1 MEHYNMKKDDC
12 IFCKLAN
19 GDIPTNTIYE
29 NEEFRV
35 IMDAS
40 PATKGHALVLPKDH
54 YADIYEIDPEVLGRA
69 IQVGQKVVKHA
80 TKVLGCEG
88 YNLVQNNGVVAG
100 QTVFH
105 FHLHLIP
112 RYVDMDNS
120 EMLKWASADICA
132 DEITALTEM
141 LRVE

>member
-1 MEHYNMKKDDC
+1 MKKDDC

-29 NEEFRV
+29 DDEFRV
-35 IMDAS
+35 IMDAA
-40 PATKGHALVLPKDH
+40 PATKGHALVLPKNH

-80 TKVLGCEG
+80 TKILGCDG
-88 YNLVQNNGVVAG
+88 YNLLQNNGKAAG

-112 RYVDMDNS
+112 RYADMEN
-120 EMLKWASADICA
+120 A
-132 DEITALTEM
+132 EILTWPEKETDGTVIKALTESLKM
-141 LRVE
+141 D